1 MDNKSHAEIGVF
13 LGVDVGKGAHHAVAL
28 DRVGER
34 LLDRPLPNDE
44 TQLRGLI
51 NGLRASGPVLLVV
64 DQPATV
70 GALVVAVAH
79 AEGVSVGYLPGL
91 VMRRIADLHPGEA
104 KTDPKDAYIIAEAAR
119 AMPHTIRSL
128 SLPEETLAELIVL
141 SGFDDDLASMIN
153 QTVNRLRGLLTQVH
167 PALERTL
174 GPRIMHPAV
183 LDLLQRYP
191 TPEAMRTAGRAR
203 LTARL
208 TKRAPRLAGELG
220 EAVWSALSEQSVV
233 VAGTAAAA
241 VVVPRLAQQLDTLI
255 TQRADVIE
263 QVEEL
268 VDAHPLS
275 GVLISMPGVGVR
287 TAARILTET
296 AGKDFP
302 TAGHLAA
309 YAGLA
314 PVTRRSGTS
323 IRGEQQSRR
332 GNKKLKRVLFLAAF
346 AALKDPASR
355 AYYDRKRDQGK
366 SYNQAIMA
374 LARRRCD
381 VLFAMLRDGTY
392 YNPEPSAAA

>member
-1 MDNKSHAEIGVF
+1 M
-13 LGVDVGKGAHHAVAL
+13 
-28 DRVGER
+28 
-34 LLDRPLPNDE
+34 
-44 TQLRGLI
+44 TQI
-51 NGLRASGPVLLVV
+51 
-64 DQPATV
+64 
-70 GALVVAVAH
+70 
-79 AEGVSVGYLPGL
+79 
-91 VMRRIADLHPGEA
+91 
-104 KTDPKDAYIIAEAAR
+104 
-119 AMPHTIRSL
+119 
-128 SLPEETLAELIVL
+128 
-141 SGFDDDLASMIN
+141 
-153 QTVNRLRGLLTQVH
+153 H

-191 TPEAMRTAGRAR
+191 TPEAVRTAGRAR
-203 LTARL
+203 LAARL
-208 TKRAPRLAGELG
+208 TKRAPRLGGQLG
-220 EAVWSALSEQSVV
+220 EAVWSALSEQKVV

-255 TQRADVIE
+255 TQRAEVIE

-346 AALKDPASR
+346 AALKDPVSR

-374 LARRRCD
+374 LARKLAH
-381 VLFAMLRDGTY
+381 VLYALWKHD
-392 YNPEPSAAA
+392 AAYDPARGARPLAA